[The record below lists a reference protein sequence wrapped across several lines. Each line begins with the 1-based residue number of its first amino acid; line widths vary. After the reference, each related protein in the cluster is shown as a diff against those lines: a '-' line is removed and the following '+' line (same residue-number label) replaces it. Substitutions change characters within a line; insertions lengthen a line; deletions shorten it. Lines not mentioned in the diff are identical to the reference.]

1 LYTPSGRNITVALL
15 LVLLLY
21 SEQSFSQTKSVNS
34 SGVPSSL
41 KKIADDEATLYTD
54 IGNVRMTITNFGTLG
69 TNFNNWPAQPSCEYP
84 KGSRIENLALGGL
97 WIGGILRKVGYPYV
111 STACEDGGNP
121 LTLGAGFEFTNE
133 PGSQISERSSLS
145 GDTYFSLNAVSH
157 QDFVMDFTDRYTRDP
172 QTGDSIPSH
181 TPLGLKVHLE
191 SYAWNFP
198 FADFFVILNY
208 TITNISRDT
217 IDAMYVGVRN
227 EGVVRNMNLSGY
239 QASSAFFSSGKGYI
253 DSLRLS
259 YTFDVNGQPYG
270 PPANSYFGFKL
281 LGADP
286 FPLKRDSSGAF
297 GAASLDSLG
306 DLYKDTYYNGWK
318 YNNTGSGT
326 EAYFYPS
333 VDNSPDVYLGKYQ
346 RMSTMEPRNYIQSLG
361 TPQGIPVL
369 ADGVTVGI
377 APANTVDLL
386 SVGPFPSLAPG
397 DSLNVVFAVVCAKK
411 SGNALP
417 SEDYHNA
424 TLRKTLYSNCSWA
437 QQCYN
442 GEDLNGNNKLD
453 PGEDIIG
460 DGKLHRYILP
470 QPPRQPRVRAVVENQ
485 QAIIYWDRTQAEESF
500 DPISKKFDFEGYRI
514 YRSSAGADITDPTS
528 FILSM
533 DLVGDYDR
541 ADDNI
546 GYNTGFGAIKLA
558 SPKMFPGDT
567 VQYWYR
573 FPPISDNITSLNGW
587 QYLYGISAYSTGDSA
602 NQLPSLESAKVIVR
616 VIPGTPPTS
625 DKSVAIGVY
634 PNPYYAGAA
643 WDGSGERDRK
653 IYFYNLPANAE
664 IKIYT
669 LSGDLVADIIHD
681 ATTYNGSDIKWFQ
694 NFSGL
699 GVTPQFAGGEHAWDL
714 ISKYDQAIATGL
726 YLFTVKDLAT
736 GTIKRGKFVVIK

>member
-1 LYTPSGRNITVALL
+1 MYTPSGRNITVALL